1 MPSPPHSFPGFSP
14 SSSKRLAWLTF
25 HAWPSE
31 MNNPDAKS
39 FKVLKKI
46 QNEKI
51 FRNDL
56 QRTDP
61 LRINC
66 LQNMAG
72 QLLRRVFSDQQIS
85 ESKGRMNANERLL
98 ENDTEVLL
106 SYLIFHRCRRSNI
119 GEKPHQQKR
128 NGKWFY
134 HTLLVK
140 LADSLEIAF
149 IRLILQYFFSSIAR
163 LLQIFFFENAISAI
177 RVLCAIRALHRLQ
190 SWTK

>member
-1 MPSPPHSFPGFSP
+1 MPSPPHSGFSP

-31 MNNPDAKS
+31 MNNPDAQS

-56 QRTDP
+56 QRIDP

-85 ESKGRMNANERLL
+85 EKWRMNANERLL

-119 GEKPHQQKR
+119 SEKPHQQKQ

-134 HTLLVK
+134 HSLLVK

-149 IRLILQYFFSSIAR
+149 IRLTLQYFFLVHRSASR
-163 LLQIFFFENAISAI
+163 CLHMFFWKRHKRYSCLVFNQGI
-177 RVLCAIRALHRLQ
+177 
-190 SWTK
+190 T

>member
-1 MPSPPHSFPGFSP
+1 M
-14 SSSKRLAWLTF
+14 
-25 HAWPSE
+25 
-31 MNNPDAKS
+31 
-39 FKVLKKI
+39 
-46 QNEKI
+46 
-51 FRNDL
+51 
-56 QRTDP
+56 QRIDP

-134 HTLLVK
+134 HSLLVK
-140 LADSLEIAF
+140 LADGLEIAF
-149 IRLILQYFFSSIAR
+149 IRLTLQYFFSSIAR
-163 LLQIFFFENAISAI
+163 LRVACRFFLKAISAI
-177 RVLCAIRALHRLQ
+177 HLLFSIRALHRLQ
-190 SWTK
+190 SWTKYMGNLYPLPPNQGWENGAFWLLCSFILDLAGMGVRCSILFCPRL

>member
-1 MPSPPHSFPGFSP
+1 MPSPPHSGFSP

-31 MNNPDAKS
+31 MNNPDAQS

-56 QRTDP
+56 QRIDP

-66 LQNMAG
+66 LQDMAG
-72 QLLRRVFSDQQIS
+72 QLLRTVFSDQQIS

-119 GEKPHQQKR
+119 SEKPHQQKQ

-134 HTLLVK
+134 HSLLVK

-149 IRLILQYFFSSIAR
+149 IRLTLQYFFLVHRSASR
-163 LLQIFFFENAISAI
+163 CLHMFFWKRHKRYSCLVFNQGI
-177 RVLCAIRALHRLQ
+177 
-190 SWTK
+190 T

>member
-1 MPSPPHSFPGFSP
+1 MHALSPPHSFPGFFP
-14 SSSKRLAWLTF
+14 SSSKRLAWLSF
-25 HAWPSE
+25 HAWPIE
-31 MNNPDAKS
+31 INNPDAKS

-56 QRTDP
+56 QRIDP

-66 LQNMAG
+66 LQDMAG

-106 SYLIFHRCRRSNI
+106 SNLIFHRCRRSNI

-134 HTLLVK
+134 HSLLVK
-140 LADSLEIAF
+140 LADSLEIAI
-149 IRLILQYFFSSIAR
+149 IRLTSQYFSRPSLGLALLAR
-163 LLQIFFFENAISAI
+163 VFWKRHKRYSCLVFNQGI
-177 RVLCAIRALHRLQ
+177 
-190 SWTK
+190 T